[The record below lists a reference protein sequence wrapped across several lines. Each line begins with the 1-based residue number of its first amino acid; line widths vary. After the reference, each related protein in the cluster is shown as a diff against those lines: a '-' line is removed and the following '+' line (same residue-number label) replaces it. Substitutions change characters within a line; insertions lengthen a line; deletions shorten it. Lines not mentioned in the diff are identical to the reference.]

1 MVARGT
7 GSRLAS
13 ISARLVVA
21 AIDVPAGTI
30 GTPMTFVLEGLQH
43 IAVTVGGTVPEL
55 IAFVLSSEAPLN

>member
-1 MVARGT
+1 M
-7 GSRLAS
+7 S

-21 AIDVPAGTI
+21 AIDLPAGTI